1 MKSYLSAGLGIILL
15 SSIMQIHSKEK
26 IVDEKHHLLDEM
38 IERRKNKNKDMK
50 ATMEEFWKELK
61 ETREIKYGKD
71 NHFVLNLDYCREFSE
86 RSVIHKGNE
95 WNLKNIV
102 KYCYWC
108 MDKLNKMTREVK
120 NEKFNINNWIN
131 ERR

>member
-1 MKSYLSAGLGIILL
+1 
-15 SSIMQIHSKEK
+15 MQIHSEEK

-71 NHFVLNLDYCREFSE
+71 NHFVLNIDYCREFSE

-95 WNLKNIV
+95 WNLKNII

-120 NEKFNINNWIN
+120 NEEFNINNWIR

>member
-1 MKSYLSAGLGIILL
+1 M
-15 SSIMQIHSKEK
+15 
-26 IVDEKHHLLDEM
+26 
-38 IERRKNKNKDMK
+38 
-50 ATMEEFWKELK
+50 
-61 ETREIKYGKD
+61 
-71 NHFVLNLDYCREFSE
+71 LNLDYCREFSE

>member
-1 MKSYLSAGLGIILL
+1 
-15 SSIMQIHSKEK
+15 
-26 IVDEKHHLLDEM
+26 M

-50 ATMEEFWKELK
+50 ATMEEFWKKLK

-71 NHFVLNLDYCREFSE
+71 NHFELNLDYCREFSE
-86 RSVIHKGNE
+86 ISVIHKGND

-120 NEKFNINNWIN
+120 NEEFNINNWIN